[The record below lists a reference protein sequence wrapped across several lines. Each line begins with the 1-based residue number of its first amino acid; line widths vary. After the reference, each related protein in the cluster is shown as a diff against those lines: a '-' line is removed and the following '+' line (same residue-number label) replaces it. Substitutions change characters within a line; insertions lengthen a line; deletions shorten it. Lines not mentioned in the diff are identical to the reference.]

1 MKIYFIT
8 DIGKTN
14 QDEALNKIG
23 AKRRNISFYF
33 LTQKT
38 KGWVISYLKTGKS
51 K

>member
-8 DIGKTN
+8 DIGKSN

-23 AKRRNISFYF
+23 GTKRNISFYF
-33 LTQKT
+33 LLQKA
-38 KGWVISYLKTGKS
+38 KSWIINYMQTGSS